1 MSKYKLMYYA
11 PDDTNSAVV
20 EMTDEEADI
29 LKRILSD
36 ANKQVENSYVGTIEV
51 VEKISD

>member
-11 PDDTNSAVV
+11 PDDTNHAIV
-20 EMTDEEADI
+20 EMTDEEAVA

-36 ANKQVENSYVGTIEV
+36 ANKQVEGSYVGIIEV
-51 VEKISD
+51 GDKISD